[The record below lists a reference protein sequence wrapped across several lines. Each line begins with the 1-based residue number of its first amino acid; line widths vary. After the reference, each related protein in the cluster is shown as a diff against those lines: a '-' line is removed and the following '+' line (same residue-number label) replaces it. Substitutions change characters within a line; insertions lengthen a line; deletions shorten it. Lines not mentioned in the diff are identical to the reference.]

1 MKRLLLLAVLAAAS
15 SGCAQHSDTSAD
27 PKQAYRNC
35 IAGAEGQVDKVK
47 VCQSMLQS
55 LKQDEQHRAF
65 AEKESVRVL
74 DYQRCL
80 NAAETGVGENEQP
93 ACQKIWQEIRNH

>member
-1 MKRLLLLAVLAAAS
+1 MKKILLLAALSAAT
-15 SGCAQHSDTSAD
+15 SGCAQHSDTTTD
-27 PKQAYRNC
+27 PRQAYRNC
-35 IAGAEGQVDKVK
+35 ITAAQGQADQVK

-55 LKQDEQHRAF
+55 LMQGDQHRAF

-74 DYQRCL
+74 DYQKCL
-80 NAAETGVGENEQP
+80 EEAKTGAGENEQP